1 MSTAT
6 ARTLPAG
13 PQPANRNSLVMG
25 TAAVC
30 AAGTMLM
37 FGMLAIWFKFR
48 DASPLRTDEKGKLIH
63 DWLPSE
69 IKVPEVAANTL
80 MITMV
85 VACIMAQWGVY
96 SARRNDSSHAT
107 LSTLI
112 TGFIGVAAIN
122 AQAAIYMQMGMGI
135 RDGAYQTMFYA
146 VTGTMLVLLASGVAF
161 SLVAMFR
168 ATAGRLG
175 DKQVMT
181 AHAMYWY
188 FLTVVFCALWFVVY
202 VQK

>member
-85 VACIMAQWGVY
+85 IACIIAG
-96 SARRNDSSHAT
+96 SILLAPS
-107 LSTLI
+107 I
-112 TGFIGVAAIN
+112 IIG
-122 AQAAIYMQMGMGI
+122 
-135 RDGAYQTMFYA
+135 YA
-146 VTGTMLVLLASGVAF
+146 VKAAARDDLEN
-161 SLVAMFR
+161 
-168 ATAGRLG
+168 GR
-175 DKQVMT
+175 
-181 AHAMYWY
+181 
-188 FLTVVFCALWFVVY
+188 
-202 VQK
+202 

>member
-6 ARTLPAG
+6 VRSLPAG
-13 PQPANRNSLVMG
+13 PQPANRNALLMG

-37 FGMLAIWFKFR
+37 FGMLAVWFKFR
-48 DASPLRTDEKGKLIH
+48 DASPLRESARGKMIH

-96 SARRNDSSHAT
+96 SARRNDSSHTT
-107 LSTLI
+107 LALVI

-122 AQAAIYMQMGMGI
+122 AQAAIYMQMGMGL
-135 RDGAYQTMFYA
+135 RDGTYQTMFYA
-146 VTGTMLVLLASGVAF
+146 ITGTMLMLLVSGVAF

-168 ATAGRLG
+168 ATAGRIG
-175 DKQVMT
+175 DKQVMS

-188 FLTVVFCALWFVVY
+188 FLTTVFCALWFVVY

>member
-6 ARTLPAG
+6 VRTLPAG
-13 PQPANRNSLVMG
+13 PQPAHRDSLIIG
-25 TAAVC
+25 TAAVS

-37 FGMLAIWFKFR
+37 FGMLAVWFKFR

-85 VACIMAQWGVY
+85 IACIMAQWAVY
-96 SARRNDSSHAT
+96 SARRKDSSHTT
-107 LSTLI
+107 LALVI

-122 AQAAIYMQMGMGI
+122 AQAAIYMQMGMGL
-135 RDGAYQTMFYA
+135 RDGMYQTMFYA
-146 VTGTMLVLLASGVAF
+146 ITGTMLMLLVSGVAF

-168 ATAGRLG
+168 ATAGRIG
-175 DKQVMT
+175 DKQFMS

-188 FLTVVFCALWFVVY
+188 FLTTVFCALWFVVY